1 MPWLATH
8 DEVCHG
14 QRPVDESMPWPEARG
29 WKYAKASSPKT
40 KVCHGHKLVDESMP
54 WMESGRWSYSMVTWP
69 SNLIT
74 FQFSFYL
81 CHKVLFN
88 RCIISIGLP
97 RLRFLCNYFVGAPS
111 NSMASGVNYSQV
123 TDGCSCWGFIL
134 RHEFP
139 LGTSSF
145 L

>member
-1 MPWLATH
+1 
-8 DEVCHG
+8 
-14 QRPVDESMPWPEARG
+14 
-29 WKYAKASSPKT
+29 
-40 KVCHGHKLVDESMP
+40 
-54 WMESGRWSYSMVTWP
+54 MVIWP

-111 NSMASGVNYSQV
+111 NSSGVNYSQV

-139 LGTSSF
+139 LET
-145 L
+145 LWL